1 LSCAKQKG
9 GRSSLLVT
17 AICGVIGINIELT
30 LVRMLVYILLFNAG
44 TDNEGIH
51 TIQMGDRNTILMFQD
66 EDDALRYSVL
76 LEAQDFPEPKVE
88 AIDSEEVE
96 QFCRQADYDSKLVE
110 SGQLEIP
117 PEKNVEDLTWEEKQK
132 ASETP
137 KDEKTM
143 ANDELERIRRQLEGL
158 L

>member
-1 LSCAKQKG
+1 
-9 GRSSLLVT
+9 
-17 AICGVIGINIELT
+17 
-30 LVRMLVYILLFNAG
+30 MLVYILLFNAG

-51 TIQMGDRNTILMFQD
+51 TIQMGDRNTILMFKD

-117 PEKNVEDLTWEEKQK
+117 PEKNVEDLTWEQQQK
-132 ASETP
+132 DKDTAA
-137 KDEKTM
+137 KDEASM

>member
-1 LSCAKQKG
+1 M
-9 GRSSLLVT
+9 R
-17 AICGVIGINIELT
+17 
-30 LVRMLVYILLFNAG
+30 VYILLFNAG

-51 TIQMGDRNTILMFQD
+51 TIQMGDRNTILMFKD

-117 PEKNVEDLTWEEKQK
+117 PEKNVEDLNWEEGR
-132 ASETP
+132 ST
-137 KDEKTM
+137 KDSPPGEDTEDTM
-143 ANDELERIRRQLEGL
+143 ASDELERIRRQLEGL

>member
-1 LSCAKQKG
+1 M
-9 GRSSLLVT
+9 R
-17 AICGVIGINIELT
+17 
-30 LVRMLVYILLFNAG
+30 VYILLFNAG

-51 TIQMGDRNTILMFQD
+51 TIQMGDRNTILMFKD

-117 PEKNVEDLTWEEKQK
+117 PEKNVEDLNWEDKENTRDSPPEEDTEDSM
-132 ASETP
+132 AS
-137 KDEKTM
+137 
-143 ANDELERIRRQLEGL
+143 DELERIRRQLEGL

>member
-1 LSCAKQKG
+1 
-9 GRSSLLVT
+9 
-17 AICGVIGINIELT
+17 
-30 LVRMLVYILLFNAG
+30 MLVYILLFNAG

-66 EDDALRYSVL
+66 EDDALRYSML
-76 LEAQDFPEPKVE
+76 LEAQDFPEAKVE

-96 QFCRQADYDSKLVE
+96 QFCRQADYDSKLIE
-110 SGQLEIP
+110 SGELEIP
-117 PEKNVEDLTWEEKQK
+117 PEKNVENLNWQE
-132 ASETP
+132 ASADNTATD
-137 KDEKTM
+137 KKTM

>member
-1 LSCAKQKG
+1 
-9 GRSSLLVT
+9 
-17 AICGVIGINIELT
+17 
-30 LVRMLVYILLFNAG
+30 MLVYILLFNAG

-51 TIQMGDRNTILMFQD
+51 TIQMGDRNTILMFKD
-66 EDDALRYSVL
+66 EDDALRYSLL

-96 QFCRQADYDSKLVE
+96 QFCRQADYDSKLIE

-117 PEKNVEDLTWEEKQK
+117 PEKNVDNLNWEDDDQQTNDASPEEDSM
-132 ASETP
+132 AS
-137 KDEKTM
+137 
-143 ANDELERIRRQLEGL
+143 DELERIRRQLEGL

>member
-1 LSCAKQKG
+1 
-9 GRSSLLVT
+9 
-17 AICGVIGINIELT
+17 
-30 LVRMLVYILLFNAG
+30 MLVYILLFNAG

-51 TIQMGDRNTILMFQD
+51 TIQMGDRNTILMFKD

-117 PEKNVEDLTWEEKQK
+117 PEKNVEDLNWEEKENTRDSSLESDSEDSM
-132 ASETP
+132 AS
-137 KDEKTM
+137 
-143 ANDELERIRRQLEGL
+143 DELERIRRQLEGL

>member
-1 LSCAKQKG
+1 
-9 GRSSLLVT
+9 
-17 AICGVIGINIELT
+17 
-30 LVRMLVYILLFNAG
+30 MLVYILLFNAG
-44 TDNEGIH
+44 TENEGIH
-51 TIQMGDRNTILMFQD
+51 TIQMGDRNTILMFQA
-66 EDDALRYSVL
+66 EDDALRYSIL
-76 LEAQDFPEPKVE
+76 LEAQDFPAPKVE

-117 PEKNVEDLTWEEKQK
+117 PEKNVEDLTWEEAPQDENK
-132 ASETP
+132 ANAEESS
-137 KDEKTM
+137 M

>member
-1 LSCAKQKG
+1 
-9 GRSSLLVT
+9 
-17 AICGVIGINIELT
+17 
-30 LVRMLVYILLFNAG
+30 MLVYILLFNAG

-110 SGQLEIP
+110 SGELEIP
-117 PEKNVEDLTWEEKQK
+117 PEKNVEDLSWEQEQK
-132 ASETP
+132 A
-137 KDEKTM
+137 KDTAATDEASM